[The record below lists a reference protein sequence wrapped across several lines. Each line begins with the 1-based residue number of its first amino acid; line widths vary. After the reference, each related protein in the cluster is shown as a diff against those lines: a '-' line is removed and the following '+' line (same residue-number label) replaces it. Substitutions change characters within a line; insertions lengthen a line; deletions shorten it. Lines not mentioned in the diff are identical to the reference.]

1 MKVTEL
7 DIRGVFL
14 ITPDVHI
21 DYRGY
26 YMESYSQ
33 RTLSKFG
40 IHDTFV
46 QDNHL
51 KSIKAGTMR
60 GIHFQNEPKAQSKL
74 LRCTKGKI
82 QDVVV
87 DLRKE
92 SPTYKKWLSIILDD
106 IKKQQVYIPKGF
118 GHACLSLVDDVEV
131 QYKVD
136 ALYNPEYD
144 RAIAW
149 NDPELNIKWELDDI
163 IVSVKDGNA
172 PILEKSDVNFSFRE
186 RYL

>member
-82 QDVVV
+82 QDVIV

-92 SPTYKKWLSIILDD
+92 SKT
-106 IKKQQVYIPKGF
+106 
-118 GHACLSLVDDVEV
+118 
-131 QYKVD
+131 
-136 ALYNPEYD
+136 
-144 RAIAW
+144 
-149 NDPELNIKWELDDI
+149 
-163 IVSVKDGNA
+163 
-172 PILEKSDVNFSFRE
+172 
-186 RYL
+186 

>member
-51 KSIKAGTMR
+51 NS
-60 GIHFQNEPKAQSKL
+60 FSK
-74 LRCTKGKI
+74 
-82 QDVVV
+82 
-87 DLRKE
+87 
-92 SPTYKKWLSIILDD
+92 
-106 IKKQQVYIPKGF
+106 
-118 GHACLSLVDDVEV
+118 
-131 QYKVD
+131 
-136 ALYNPEYD
+136 
-144 RAIAW
+144 
-149 NDPELNIKWELDDI
+149 
-163 IVSVKDGNA
+163 
-172 PILEKSDVNFSFRE
+172 
-186 RYL
+186 